1 MSVEDTQQ
9 QIIDRLLTAVG
20 SNDHA
25 TVKAL
30 GRRLAAGWAAGDFY
44 LGTSVK
50 NDRSAEVDSGMLLR
64 FGDFAHLCEERKG
77 EIDLL
82 ERHCTAARFDEL
94 LQGAPLTGVERRLLN
109 AAIAE
114 ERLEGA
120 EGESWQITKV
130 QSTTGAWVYLSCVLK
145 GSAME
150 GVSPD
155 LVGVFTDLPS
165 ARQSVEAL
173 GYVSV
178 EDFHQRR
185 NKSGQHN

>member
-1 MSVEDTQQ
+1 MSVADTQQ
-9 QIIDRLLTAVG
+9 QIIDRLLTALG
-20 SNDHA
+20 ANDREGMQ
-25 TVKAL
+25 AL

-50 NDRSAEVDSGMLLR
+50 SDPAAEVDSGMLLR
-64 FGDFAHLCEERKG
+64 FADYAHLCEERKG

-82 ERHCTAARFDEL
+82 ERHCSSTRFDEL

-114 ERLEGA
+114 ERLESP
-120 EGESWQITKV
+120 EGESWEITKV
-130 QSTTGAWVYLSCVLK
+130 QSTTGERAYVTCVLK

-150 GVSPD
+150 GVAPD
-155 LVGVFTDLPS
+155 LVGVFPDLPS
-165 ARQSVEAL
+165 ARQSVESL
-173 GYVSV
+173 GYISV

-185 NKSGQHN
+185 SKASS

>member
-1 MSVEDTQQ
+1 MNVRDTQQ
-9 QIIDRLLTAVG
+9 QVIDHLLTAIG
-20 SNDHA
+20 NNDQA
-25 TVKAL
+25 DIQTL

-50 NDRSAEVDSGMLLR
+50 SDPAAEVDSGMLLR
-64 FGDFAHLCEERKG
+64 FPEYTHLCDERKG

-82 ERHCTAARFDEL
+82 ERHCSSTRFDEL

-114 ERLEGA
+114 ERLESP
-120 EGESWQITKV
+120 EGESWEITKV
-130 QSTTGAWVYLSCVLK
+130 QSSSGGRAYVACVLK
-145 GSAME
+145 GSAMD
-150 GVSPD
+150 GVAPD
-155 LVGVFTDLPS
+155 LIGVFPDLPS

-173 GYVSV
+173 GYISV

-185 NKSGQHN
+185 GKANS

>member
-1 MSVEDTQQ
+1 MSVADTQQ
-9 QIIDRLLTAVG
+9 QIIDRLLTALG
-20 SNDHA
+20 NNDP
-25 TVKAL
+25 TGIQTL

-50 NDRSAEVDSGMLLR
+50 SDPAAEVDSGMLLR
-64 FGDFAHLCEERKG
+64 FADYAHLCEERKG

-82 ERHCTAARFDEL
+82 ERHCSSTRFDEL

-114 ERLEGA
+114 ERLESP
-120 EGESWQITKV
+120 EGESWEITKV
-130 QSTTGAWVYLSCVLK
+130 QSTSGERAYVACVLK

-150 GVSPD
+150 GLPPD
-155 LVGVFTDLPS
+155 LVGVFPDLSS

-173 GYVSV
+173 GYLSV

-185 NKSGQHN
+185 SKASS